1 MAAETSEVSDA
12 DLAERAL
19 NNFKRHFGEDAEDA
33 TVEEVKAT
41 RGGIEGWALRPEE
54 QVRRIE
60 DTSAPRDVKLKQKG
74 KEISDSKNYNSYLV
88 LGSTFDLE
96 ERYEILDPI
105 GQGAYGIVW

>member
-1 MAAETSEVSDA
+1 MAAASSDE
-12 DLAERAL
+12 DLSKQAL
-19 NNFKRHFGEDAEDA
+19 ANFKKHFGEDAEDA
-33 TVEEVKAT
+33 IVEEVAAT
-41 RGGIEGWALRPEE
+41 RGGVEGWALRPEE

-60 DTSAPRDVKLKQKG
+60 DKSAPRDVIVG
-74 KEISDSKNYNSYLV
+74 RSSVSDADRSKNYNSYLV